1 MTTVYLNG
9 EFIPKERA
17 LISVDDR
24 GFVFGDG
31 IYEVVRSIKGELI
44 EWYAHAERM
53 SRGLSGIKIA
63 FGPAAVARLQDV
75 CLRLVRDNG
84 FAGGEA
90 TIYLQVTRG
99 AAPRT
104 HHFPPEGTPPTVFGA
119 ATVFTVSMESRQ
131 NGVRGIT
138 YPDYRWTRCD
148 LKTVNLLGP
157 VLARQ
162 TAAESGAYEAILL
175 RDGVMTEGAATNSFA
190 LIDGVLRTHPLSNL
204 ILPGITRA
212 VIMEILAELA
222 IPLSE
227 KAVSH
232 ADLLG
237 ASELFVCGTTTDI
250 TPIVMLDGVRVGGG
264 QRGPVTARLQ
274 DALTARLYA
283 ARPRRLTPSLATA

>member
-31 IYEVVRSIKGELI
+31 IYEVVRSIKSELI

-53 SRGLSGIKIA
+53 SRGLHAIKIA
-63 FGPAAVARLQDV
+63 FGPADVARLQDV
-75 CLRLVRDNG
+75 CLRLVRENG
-84 FAGGEA
+84 LAGGEA

-99 AAPRT
+99 AAPRS
-104 HHFPPEGTPPTVFGA
+104 HHFPPAGTPPTVYGA
-119 ATVFTVSMESRQ
+119 ATVFTVPKESRQ
-131 NGVRGIT
+131 NGVNGIT
-138 YPDYRWTRCD
+138 FPDYRWTRCD

-162 TAAESGAYEAILL
+162 AAAESGAYEAILL
-175 RDGVMTEGAATNSFA
+175 RDGVMTEGAATNAFA
-190 LIDGVLRTHPLSNL
+190 VIDGVLRTHPLSNL

-227 KAVSH
+227 KAASH
-232 ADLLG
+232 ADLLR

-250 TPIVMLDGVRVGGG
+250 TPIVFLDGVRVGTG
-264 QRGPVTARLQ
+264 QRGAVTARLQ
-274 DALTARLYA
+274 DALSARLYA
-283 ARPRRLTPSLATA
+283 ARPRRLTPSLATV